1 MAADYSGGGNASG
14 FGIKYVTPSLIMKS
28 ANIDD
33 ERQIAN
39 IRELDLS
46 FKPEDQH
53 KIQHLQDLDRCKSLQ
68 RLIVCSQSLTK
79 MAGISK
85 LHNLTE
91 LDLSGNR
98 IQQIEGIKS
107 LKMLQKLDLSVN
119 AITSIPPSM
128 SYLSQL
134 SHLNLSRNKIQNV
147 CSSTLSLSLSLSFCR

>member
-1 MAADYSGGGNASG
+1 MAADYSGGNVSG
-14 FGIKYVTPSLIMKS
+14 FGIKYVTPALIMKS

-68 RLIVCSQSLTK
+68 RLIICHQSLTK
-79 MAGISK
+79 MSGISK

-91 LDLSGNR
+91 LDLSGNN
-98 IQQIEGIKS
+98 IQQIECIKP
-107 LKMLQKLDLSVN
+107 LKLLRKMDLSFN

-134 SHLNLSRNKIQNV
+134 THLNLSRNKLQNV
-147 CSSTLSLSLSLSFCR
+147 RSISSPHWPPTN